1 MLVAG
6 TVDYMKHIK
15 NVPLKITLTVINIMA
30 IVYFGTSARKS
41 YMANDI
47 PEETP
52 PEPTEP
58 KPEDLGYIES
68 VQLDVNNAT
77 NYVKD
82 MYNGTGIVDGIKNAA
97 KNVVTNIAGK
107 IKTTGKE
114 GLNAITSNY
123 PELGLDNIKNTVMGV
138 GEKIRS
144 NVSGMG
150 EKLSSTMRPN
160 TEIAQQINTALKD
173 GKRLVISLETNPI
186 PAVITT
192 ATSDVLPPSYDEA
205 TGTGTAPAAVPASST
220 NP

>member
-77 NYVKD
+77 NYVKN

-186 PAVITT
+186 PAATT
-192 ATSDVLPPSYDEA
+192 ASAAAAVVDPPSYEQATA
-205 TGTGTAPAAVPASST
+205 TGTGTAKPSI
-220 NP
+220 